1 MAPFPAQI
9 GIVRHPPKMARLT
22 DAAGPDGPWF
32 GRLCVIER
40 LLAPEPVSRATVS
53 LIAGLASTDTGR
65 CPSHL
70 LV

>member
-40 LLAPEPVSRATVS
+40 LLAPEPVSNPCREQPC
-53 LIAGLASTDTGR
+53 R
-65 CPSHL
+65 
-70 LV
+70 